1 MNARAQ
7 APSGS
12 LDLSISGLRNAKGNV
27 LICLTT
33 NPKGFPDC
41 KADVTARKIKV
52 AAGQAAHVHVA
63 DLAPGTYAIS
73 LIHDEN
79 GNNKMDTMMMMP
91 REGFGFSRD
100 PKISFGPPKFAA
112 AQFIVGAGA
121 SSQTVRVKYML

>member
-7 APSGS
+7 AGAGS

-41 KADVTARKIKV
+41 KADTTARKIKV
-52 AAGQAAHVHVA
+52 AAGQAAHIHVT
-63 DLAPGTYAIS
+63 DLPPGTYAIS

-100 PKISFGPPKFAA
+100 PKIRFGPPKFAA
-112 AQFIVGAGA
+112 AQFAVGAGA
-121 SSQTVRVKYML
+121 NGLTVRVKYMM